1 MTRPPPAAS
10 ICGTTTRATR
20 NDPVIF
26 VSITSRK
33 PFGETSHVS
42 DVQLEPDRRRPEV
55 RCDHLGAG
63 AGSAYDRDAGAGVDE
78 RLSHSESQSAG
89 GAGYQDSGAAEVR
102 HVTSVRGFPVQR
114 IAW

>member
-1 MTRPPPAAS
+1 M
-10 ICGTTTRATR
+10 
-20 NDPVIF
+20 IF

-55 RCDHLGAG
+55 RRDHLGAG
-63 AGSAYDRDAGAGVDE
+63 AGSACDRDAGAGVDE
-78 RLSHSESQSAG
+78 RLGHCESQSTG
-89 GAGYQDSGAAEVR
+89 GAGYQDSGTAEVR
-102 HVTSVRGFPVQR
+102 RGTGVRGFPLQR